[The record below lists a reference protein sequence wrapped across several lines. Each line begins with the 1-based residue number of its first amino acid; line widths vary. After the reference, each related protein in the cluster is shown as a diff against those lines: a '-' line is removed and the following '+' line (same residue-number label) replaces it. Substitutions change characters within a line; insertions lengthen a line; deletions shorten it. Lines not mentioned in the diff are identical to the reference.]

1 MPRNEGR
8 LETKNSDNSPLP
20 TIDNTEAIF
29 NFVTPTEFVELPTKG
44 KFYPEGH
51 ALHNAETIEIRHM
64 TAKDT
69 DILTSRALLK
79 KGIAVERMLQSVII
93 DPTIKVNDLYVGDKN
108 AMIVAC
114 RINGFGPHY
123 DTKVTCPSCNATSEH
138 SFNLEEVNIKEVD
151 DEDVTISNEGTFSI
165 QLPKSNVVVECRLLG
180 GQDEK
185 KLFASSEKNK
195 KHKLQDATLTDQ
207 YKLFI
212 VSVNGETERRWVE
225 KFVDVMPALD
235 ASYLRKI
242 YDKVVPNVDMRHEFE
257 CPKCEHESFI
267 DIPFSADFFWP
278 DR

>member
-8 LETKNSDNSPLP
+8 LDAKSR
-20 TIDNTEAIF
+20 DNTPPPITDNNESVF

-79 KGIAVERMLQSVII
+79 KGIAVERMLQNVIVDPNIRI
-93 DPTIKVNDLYVGDKN
+93 DDLYSGDKN
-108 AMIVAC
+108 AVIVAC
-114 RINGFGPHY
+114 RVNGFGPHY
-123 DTKVTCPSCNATSEH
+123 DTKVTCPSCNVASEH
-138 SFNLEEVNIKEVD
+138 SFNLEHVNVKEVED
-151 DEDVTISNEGTFSI
+151 DVKISSEGTFTVE
-165 QLPKSNVVVECRLLG
+165 LPKSEVEVECRLLSG
-180 GQDEK
+180 KDEK
-185 KLFASSEKNK
+185 KLFAASEKK
-195 KHKLQDATLTDQ
+195 KKYRLQDTSLTDQ

-235 ASYLRKI
+235 ASYLRKT
-242 YDKVVPNVDMRHEFE
+242 YEKMVPNVDMKHEFE
-257 CPKCEHESFI
+257 CSECEHESFI